1 MLGDLLD
8 TSKDDPSKK
17 LSFQFVDFSGGM
29 CRNTDP
35 SGIADNEYALLIN
48 GRNRYGNVAPIKGP
62 LNLTS
67 LIPAGNKQ
75 GLYGFDSIMLVLQD
89 GQAFARDF
97 SQPNS
102 AFQLIPAF
110 HLSELVDTV
119 YAEAVPASWL
129 NIQRKLNDGA
139 DVTSDV
145 ALFSETTGTPTAV
158 VCQDGVS
165 RPQLVF
171 STGQARAAKDIG
183 DWSNEE
189 ITTQDKRE
197 YVPIGKQML
206 YSSEGILYIVSPD
219 GKEIYHSVTGRPL
232 DFVIAI
238 DQNGDK
244 LPALTSGKPEASRL
258 SYRLDYATI
267 TCIKQIGAKPRVTAE
282 GEGFF
287 VSTSKRSWI
296 VYPNFATTL
305 FGEPVYSN
313 QNLFSTGAINQFS
326 FTDILGD
333 SALIT
338 ESGITSFNSILS
350 VSNEGKNAPFHDKI
364 FKIFELN
371 GEQILQQTTAAI
383 TSDNYAFL
391 AVDTVYGPAI
401 LVYDTLRQ
409 KFAALDIYDEVEG
422 KIKQFAEIKYG
433 GQRYL
438 YFITTEGQLFE
449 MFAGD
454 TLTAKVYPKEV
465 MAKSAEEELIPRR
478 VRISL
483 DSIAENGSI
492 AVTVFTDSKAGER
505 MTDTFEATATPSES
519 IPIAF
524 PFGSAEEDDVKVKT
538 FTIDSPQK
546 GDRIGLFVELTGQAE
561 IHRIELITEKE
572 QKRVSEEEAGKIFN
586 SRKTL

>member
-8 TSKDDPSKK
+8 TTKDKSKK
-17 LSFQFVDFSGGM
+17 LSFQFEDFSGGM

-48 GRNRYGNVAPIKGP
+48 ARNRYGNISTIKGP
-62 LNLTS
+62 VNLTTE
-67 LIPAGNKQ
+67 LPAASKQ

-97 SQPNS
+97 SQPDS
-102 AFQLIPAF
+102 VFQLIPGF
-110 HLSELVDTV
+110 YLSELVDTV

-139 DVTSDV
+139 DVTADV
-145 ALFSETTGTPTAV
+145 ALFSETIGTPTAI

-165 RPQLVF
+165 RPQLIF
-171 STGQARAAKDIG
+171 STGQARAANDVG

-189 ITTQDKRE
+189 LTTQDKRE

-206 YSSEGILYIVSPD
+206 YSSEGILYVVSPD

-238 DQNGDK
+238 DQDGNK
-244 LPALTSGKPEASRL
+244 LPSLTSGKPEAARL
-258 SYRLDYATI
+258 SYKLDYATI
-267 TCIKQIGAKPRVTAE
+267 TCIKPIGAKPRVPEE

-287 VSTSKRSWI
+287 VSTQKRSWI
-296 VYPNFATTL
+296 VYPSYTTTL
-305 FGEPVYSN
+305 FGEPTFSN
-313 QNLFSTGAINQFS
+313 QNLFSTGAVNQFS

-364 FKIFELN
+364 FKIFELDSQ
-371 GEQILQQTTAAI
+371 QILQQTTAAI

-391 AVDTVYGPAI
+391 AVDTVYGPLV

-409 KFAALDIYDEVEG
+409 KFASLDIYPEVEG
-422 KIKQFAEIKYG
+422 YIKQFAEVKYG
-433 GQRYL
+433 GKRYL

-449 MFAGD
+449 MFAGEP
-454 TLTAKVYPKEV
+454 LTAKLYPKEV
-465 MAKSAEEELIPRR
+465 IAKSAEVELIPRR
-478 VRISL
+478 VRVAL
-483 DSIAENGSI
+483 DSIVGSGTLS
-492 AVTVFTDSKAGER
+492 VTVYTDSKPVEKE
-505 MTDTFEATATPSES
+505 TQTFESLATES
-519 IPIAF
+519 QVIPIEL
-524 PFGSAEEDDVKVKT
+524 PFGGDAEDDVSVKT
-538 FTIDSPQK
+538 FNIEAPRK
-546 GDRIGLFVELTGQAE
+546 GDRIGLFIELTGQVE
-561 IHRIELITEKE
+561 LHRIELIAELE
-572 QKRVSEEEAGKIFN
+572 EKRVSEQEAAEIFN

>member
-8 TSKDDPSKK
+8 ITKDESKK
-17 LSFQFVDFSGGM
+17 LSFQFSDFSGGM

-62 LNLTS
+62 LDLS
-67 LIPAGNKQ
+67 SELPSALKQ
-75 GLYGFDSIMLVLQD
+75 GLYGFDSIMLVLQN
-89 GQAFARDF
+89 GEAYAKDF
-97 SQPNS
+97 SQVGS
-102 AFQLIPAF
+102 VFQLIPAF

-129 NIQRKLNDGA
+129 NIQRKLNTAD

-145 ALFSETTGTPTAV
+145 ALFSETIGTPTAI

-165 RPQLVF
+165 RPQLIF
-171 STGQARAAKDIG
+171 STGQARAAHDVG

-189 ITTQDKRE
+189 ITGQDKRE

-206 YSSEGILYIVSPD
+206 YSSEGILYIISPD
-219 GKEIYHSVTGRPL
+219 GKEIYRSVSGRPL
-232 DFVIAI
+232 DFVVAV
-238 DQNGDK
+238 DQDGNK
-244 LPALTSGKPEASRL
+244 LPALTSGKPEAARL
-258 SYRLDYATI
+258 SYKLDYATI
-267 TCIKQIGAKPRVTAE
+267 TCIKQIGAKPRVPEE

-287 VSTSKRSWI
+287 VSTQKRSWI
-296 VYPNFATTL
+296 VYPNYATTL
-305 FGEPVYSN
+305 FGEPTYSN
-313 QNLFSTGAINQFS
+313 QNLFPTGAVNQFS

-391 AVDTVYGPAI
+391 AVATVYGSAI

-409 KFAALDIYDEVEG
+409 QFAALDIYPAVVG
-422 KIKQFAEIKYG
+422 NVKQFAEVKYA

-438 YFITTEGQLFE
+438 YFITTSGQLFE
-449 MFAGD
+449 MFAGES
-454 TLTAKVYPKEV
+454 LTAKLYPKEV
-465 MAKSAEEELIPRR
+465 MSKSTEEELIPRC
-478 VRISL
+478 VRLSL
-483 DSIAENGSI
+483 DSIAEDGEVS
-492 AVTVFTDSKAGER
+492 VTVFTDSKASVR
-505 MTDTFEATATPSES
+505 DTQTFEASSAEVEAV
-519 IPIAF
+519 PIAF
-524 PFGSAEEDDVKVKT
+524 PFGNSSNDDVTVKT
-538 FTIDSPQK
+538 FDIEAPLK
-546 GDRIGLFVELTGQAE
+546 GDRIGIYVELTGQAE
-561 IHRIELITEKE
+561 LHRIKVITERE
-572 QKRVSEEEAGKIFN
+572 EKRVSEQEAAEIFN
-586 SRKTL
+586 NRKTL

>member
-8 TSKDDPSKK
+8 TTKDQSKK
-17 LSFQFVDFSGGM
+17 LSFQFSDFSGGM

-35 SGIADNEYALLIN
+35 SGIADNEYALLVN
-48 GRNRYGNVAPIKGP
+48 GRNRYGNIAPIKGP
-62 LNLTS
+62 RNLTS
-67 LIPAGNKQ
+67 ELPAASKQ

-97 SQPNS
+97 SQPDS
-102 AFQLIPAF
+102 VFQLIPAF
-110 HLSELVDTV
+110 HLNENVDTV
-119 YAEAVPASWL
+119 YAEAVPASWQ
-129 NIQRKLNDGA
+129 NVQRKLNEA
-139 DVTSDV
+139 DDIKSDV
-145 ALFSETTGTPTAV
+145 ALFSEVFGTPAAV

-165 RPQLVF
+165 RPQLIF
-171 STGQARAAKDIG
+171 STGQARAAHDIG
-183 DWSNEE
+183 DWSNSELVG
-189 ITTQDKRE
+189 QDKRE

-206 YSSEGILYIVSPD
+206 YSSEGILYVVSPD
-219 GKEIYHSVTGRPL
+219 GKELYRSVTGRPL
-232 DFVIAI
+232 DFVVAI
-238 DQNGDK
+238 DQNGEK
-244 LPALTSGKPEASRL
+244 LPSLTSGKPEAARL
-258 SYRLDYATI
+258 SYKLDYATI
-267 TCIKQIGAKPRVTAE
+267 TCLKQIGAKPRVPEE

-287 VSTSKRSWI
+287 VSTQKRSWI
-296 VYPNFATTL
+296 VYPNYATTL
-305 FGEPVYSN
+305 FGEPTFSN
-313 QNLFSTGAINQFS
+313 QNLFPTGAVNQFS

-391 AVDTVYGPAI
+391 AVDTVYGPVI

-409 KFAALDIYDEVEG
+409 QFAALDVYPDVEG
-422 KIKQFAEIKYG
+422 NVKQFAEVKYN

-454 TLTAKVYPKEV
+454 TLTAKLYPKEV
-465 MAKSAEEELIPRR
+465 MSKTAEEELIPRR
-478 VRISL
+478 VRVAL
-483 DSIAENGSI
+483 DSIAEDGQL
-492 AVTVFTDSKAGER
+492 AVTVFTDSKAGTR
-505 MTDTFEATATPSES
+505 DVQTFTAPEGDVEAA
-519 IPIAF
+519 PIAF
-524 PFGSAEEDDVKVKT
+524 PFGASTEDNVKVKT
-538 FTIDSPQK
+538 FDIESPQK
-546 GDRIGLFVELTGQAE
+546 GDRIGLYIELTGQAE
-561 IHRIELITEKE
+561 LHRIELITERE
-572 QKRVSEEEAGKIFN
+572 EKRVSEQEAAEIFN